1 MLSRK
6 IHRILTWIVGI
17 QIALWMLS
25 GLAMSLFDIET
36 VRGSHVLK
44 EKQQASVHAD
54 ALQQILAGID
64 SEQSIHSVNAV
75 LIGEESY
82 YQIHHLDASV
92 QLYRASGEPVQQVTE
107 EMVRA
112 EVMAR
117 YTGTGSIA
125 EVKML
130 QQPITEIRGRKLPI
144 WQVLMKDL
152 EGVRLYVSA
161 TTGQIVT
168 VRTRWWRIF
177 DFFWML
183 HIMDYSDREDTSH
196 PLLMLAASSGL
207 MVAMTGLWMLI
218 RTTVRRRR
226 RKTQVR
232 TAE

>member
-6 IHRILTWIVGI
+6 IHRILTWVVGL
-17 QIALWMLS
+17 QVALWMLS

-44 EKQQASVHAD
+44 EKAEAVMDIKAVDRILTQIDST
-54 ALQQILAGID
+54 QQIKSLK
-64 SEQSIHSVNAV
+64 AV
-75 LIGEESY
+75 LIGDAVY
-82 YQIHHLDASV
+82 YQFDTSDGSP
-92 QLYRASGEPVQQVTE
+92 QLYNASGMRQSLITE
-107 EMVRA
+107 EMVRS
-112 EVMAR
+112 EVNAR
-117 YTGTGSIA
+117 YAGPGSIA
-125 EVKML
+125 EVVL
-130 QQPITEIRGRKLPI
+130 LEQPITEIRGRDLPI
-144 WQVLMKDL
+144 WQVKMQDF

-161 TTGQIVT
+161 TTGQIQT

-207 MVAMTGLWMLI
+207 MIAMTGLWLLV
-218 RTTVRRRR
+218 RTTLSRRR
-226 RKTQVR
+226 RKNQAH